1 MARRRDPHFHRP
13 FSQLKA
19 RLDAAGAPAAP
30 DLTPETP
37 PAADNAPM
45 TEHEENRIFH
55 DAMADVSPAPWQQLA
70 PYHTT
75 ARQPG
80 GGAGGSD
87 AWARQQ
93 LQRLVEAGEGF
104 TVNQTAEYTEVRQH
118 WVPPELP
125 RRLHRGDFSIQAHI
139 DLHGCGVIAAK
150 DAVDGFLGRCIREG
164 LRAVLIVHGRGL
176 SSPGKPVLKDRVHRW
191 LTRGQWRKWVMA
203 FTSAPRHDG
212 GTGATYVLL
221 NAHPIPKKL
230 RKFTSAT
237 DR

>member
-1 MARRRDPHFHRP
+1 MARRRQPHFHRP
-13 FSQLKA
+13 FAGLKA
-19 RLDAAGAPAAP
+19 RLDAAGTPAPPEASP
-30 DLTPETP
+30 DGPP
-37 PAADNAPM
+37 PADTQPM
-45 TEHEENRIFH
+45 TEREEQRVFH
-55 DAMADVSPAPWQQLA
+55 DAMADVSPARWQRMA

-80 GGAGGSD
+80 GGTGGSD
-87 AWARQQ
+87 ASARQQ
-93 LQRLVEAGEGF
+93 LRRLVEDGEGF

-118 WVPPELP
+118 WVPPNLP

-139 DLHGCGVIAAK
+139 DLHGFGVNAAK
-150 DAVDGFLGRCIREG
+150 DAVDAFLGRSIRDG

-176 SSPGKPVLKDRVHRW
+176 SSPGKPILKNRVYRW
-191 LTRGQWRKWVMA
+191 LTHGQWRKWVMA
-203 FTSAPRHDG
+203 FSSAPRHDG